1 MNPLGNSVIG
11 VIFLVIG
18 IAATRI
24 MLYLKGK
31 EKDKILGR
39 SLMRTHHILG
49 YLFVGIYLFMVVTMI
64 IRVSH
69 YQGELAVR
77 AILHVVF
84 ALAIFPFL
92 AVKISVARWYA
103 SLTKHLFPLGM
114 AIVILAFLLNA
125 ISAGHFFLYRDS
137 VREVAISS
145 LDKATMNRDIGRQLV
160 VKKCAKCHTLERVF
174 KSFKDESGWTDTVNR
189 MALIDTPNIREY
201 DAKQIIFFLVK
212 QQENRK
218 GGDITSVKE
227 EIGKTLVEK
236 KCTTCHDLDRVY
248 QTSRSEK
255 EWGLTV
261 ERMKSHARD
270 PKFLDDKETRELIQY
285 LSDRSSPEKQ

>member
-1 MNPLGNSVIG
+1 MNPLGNSIVG

-31 EKDKILGR
+31 EKDKTLGR
-39 SLMRTHHILG
+39 SLIRTHRVLG
-49 YLFVGIYLFMVVTMI
+49 YLFVGIYLFMIISMI
-64 IRVSH
+64 VRVSH
-69 YQGELAVR
+69 YQEELSVR

-84 ALAIFPFL
+84 ALAILPLF
-92 AVKISVARWYA
+92 AVKISVARWFF
-103 SLTKHLFPLGM
+103 SLTKHLFPLGVT
-114 AIVILAFLLNA
+114 IIILAFLLNA
-125 ISAGHFFLYRDS
+125 ISAGHLFLYRDS

-174 KSFKDESGWTDTVNR
+174 KSFKDEVGWTGTVNR

-201 DAKQIIFFLVK
+201 DAKQIIFFLVN

-218 GGDITSVKE
+218 GGDI
-227 EIGKTLVEK
+227 
-236 KCTTCHDLDRVY
+236 
-248 QTSRSEK
+248 
-255 EWGLTV
+255 
-261 ERMKSHARD
+261 A
-270 PKFLDDKETRELIQY
+270 
-285 LSDRSSPEKQ
+285 

>member
-11 VIFLVIG
+11 LIFLVIG

-39 SLMRTHHILG
+39 SLIRTHHILG
-49 YLFVGIYLFMVVTMI
+49 YLFIGIYLFMVITMI
-64 IRVSH
+64 VRVSH

-84 ALAIFPFL
+84 ALAIFPL
-92 AVKISVARWYA
+92 LVVKISVARWHA

-114 AIVILAFLLNA
+114 TMMIFVFLLNA

-145 LDKATMNRDIGRQLV
+145 LDKVTMNSDIGRQMV
-160 VKKCAKCHTLERVF
+160 VIKCAKCHTLERVF
-174 KSFKDESGWTDTVNR
+174 KSFKDEVGWTDTVNR

-218 GGDITSVKE
+218 GGNIALVEE

-248 QTSRSEK
+248 RISRSEE
-255 EWGLTV
+255 EWSVTV

-270 PKFLDDKETRELIQY
+270 PKFLDDIESRELIQY
-285 LSDRSSPEKQ
+285 LSDRSSPEK